1 MWTNTDNT
9 SFGTWMSRT
18 YEIVHPVTLKMARP
32 LIIFGPLKE
41 RIIEEL
47 LKSEEF
53 ATCIQH
59 TSRPPQDGEVDG
71 VDHHFYP
78 SKEAMQVDISAGKF
92 VDVTVLSNHFYAI
105 SLQSILDVLQ
115 SGRICILDVN
125 IVAIYR
131 LQTAGLY
138 PISILLRPETI
149 THCRNLQRRLTLD
162 QARKLYESCA
172 RMESEYWYLFT
183 ALNVSLLAILG
194 LESLDSAIVS
204 IDRVLQQHKGPR
216 VWLSADQT
224 LRNVEKE
231 PQATS

>member
-1 MWTNTDNT
+1 
-9 SFGTWMSRT
+9 MSRT

-41 RIIEEL
+41 RITEEL

-78 SKEAMQVDISAGKF
+78 SKEAMQADISAGKF
-92 VDVTVLSNHFYAI
+92 VDVTVQSDHFYGT

-131 LQTAGLY
+131 LQTACLH
-138 PISILLRPETI
+138 PISILFRPETI
-149 THCRNLQRRLTLD
+149 THCRGLQRRLTLD
-162 QARKLYESCA
+162 QARKVYESCT

-183 ALNVSLLAILG
+183 AILG
-194 LESLDSAIVS
+194 LESLDSAMVS
-204 IDRVLQQHKGPR
+204 IDRVLQQHRGPQ
-216 VWLSADQT
+216 VWLPADQT

-231 PQATS
+231 SQATS